1 MKNQN
6 KIIFVINNYEFYLTH
21 RFNLLR
27 HLAKENDIHLITNT
41 TGFKVDSKN
50 IHHIDIGRKSM
61 NIFKNLKT
69 SLELSSLVKRIDP
82 THIFFISFKPI
93 ALGVIPSLFSKAK
106 KYLIFSGLGY
116 SFINNS
122 FKARIARI
130 VINIALRIFSILG
143 SKFIFQNPDDKK
155 LINKSGFIQDKNI
168 EIIYGNGIDQNDFR
182 MRKVDNFR
190 DKLKF
195 IFVGRLLK
203 YKGINELCAAIQS
216 VGDKA

>member
-21 RFNLLR
+21 RFNLLK
-27 HLAKENDIHLITNT
+27 HLAQENDIHLITNT
-41 TGFKVDSKN
+41 TGFKIDSKN
-50 IHHIDIGRKSM
+50 IHHLDIGRKSM

-69 SLELSSLVKRIDP
+69 SLELSSLVKRIGP

-130 VINIALRIFSILG
+130 AINIALRIFSILG
-143 SKFIFQNPDDKK
+143 SKFIFQNPDDRK
-155 LINKSGFIQDKNI
+155 LINKSGFIQEKNI
-168 EIIYGNGIDQNDFR
+168 EIIYGNGIDENDFN
-182 MRKVDNFR
+182 MRKHNNLSLIHISEPTR
-190 DKLKF
+190 
-195 IFVGRLLK
+195 R
-203 YKGINELCAAIQS
+203 
-216 VGDKA
+216 

>member
-1 MKNQN
+1 MKSQN

-21 RFNLLR
+21 RFNLLK
-27 HLAKENDIHLITNT
+27 HLAKENDVHLITNT
-41 TGFKVDSKN
+41 AGFKIDSKN
-50 IHHIDIGRKSM
+50 IYHLDIGRKSM

-69 SLELSSLVKRIDP
+69 SLELSSLVKKIDP

-130 VINIALRIFSILG
+130 AINIALRIFSILG
-143 SKFIFQNPDDKK
+143 SKFIFQNPDDKE
-155 LINKSGFIQDKNI
+155 LINKSGFISSHI
-168 EIIYGNGIDQNDFR
+168 
-182 MRKVDNFR
+182 
-190 DKLKF
+190 F
-195 IFVGRLLK
+195 IFAVLAKIPKILFFCSLFSTLV
-203 YKGINELCAAIQS
+203 YIFDHHNLQS
-216 VGDKA
+216 TNPHLSIW